1 MHRSPLALTV
11 ALTLGLSSP
20 ASAQDDFSRLKVKLG
35 QIVYV
40 ADASTGVEVSG
51 PLTSLAPRDLSIDGY
66 RFQPKPG
73 LKIERAG
80 DSVWDGAAL
89 GFGVACSMAARW
101 CCLSVSRP
109 DHEPAVCW
117 DRRLDSQRSAHSSTM
132 RPSAA
137 RRSTKE
143 RGPAQGPTRSAAR
156 RSASCRRSTR
166 IEKRLRW
173 PFDSDERYLPSLLN
187 PRSLSRPS
195 FRP

>member
-40 ADASTGVEVSG
+40 TDASTGVEVSG
-51 PLTSLAPRDLSIDGY
+51 PLTSVTPRDLSIDGY

-89 GFGVACSMAARW
+89 GFGVGLLYGGALVLPECFAPRSRTG
-101 CCLSVSRP
+101 CL
-109 DHEPAVCW
+109 
-117 DRRLDSQRSAHSSTM
+117 L
-132 RPSAA
+132 
-137 RRSTKE
+137 
-143 RGPAQGPTRSAAR
+143 GPAIGFAAIGALIDYATVGRTTIYEGAGP
-156 RSASCRRSTR
+156 STR
-166 IEKRLRW
+166 TNALGRSSLRIM
-173 PFDSDERYLPSLLN
+173 PEVDAHRKAIAMAIRF
-187 PRSLSRPS
+187 
-195 FRP
+195 

>member
-1 MHRSPLALTV
+1 
-11 ALTLGLSSP
+11 
-20 ASAQDDFSRLKVKLG
+20 
-35 QIVYV
+35 
-40 ADASTGVEVSG
+40 
-51 PLTSLAPRDLSIDGY
+51 
-66 RFQPKPG
+66 
-73 LKIERAG
+73 
-80 DSVWDGAAL
+80 
-89 GFGVACSMAARW
+89 MAARW
-101 CCLSVSRP
+101 CCRSVSRP

-195 FRP
+195 RSEEHTSELQSLRHLVCRLLLEKKKKKKKKVQKIKNKKQQRNKKT